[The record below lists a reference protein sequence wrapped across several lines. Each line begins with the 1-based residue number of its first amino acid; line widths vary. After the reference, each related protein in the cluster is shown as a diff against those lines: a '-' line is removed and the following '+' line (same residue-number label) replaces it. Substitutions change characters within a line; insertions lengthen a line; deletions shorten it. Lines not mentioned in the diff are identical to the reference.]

1 MLGALFERMESS
13 SQLRHLLIMY
23 ERLRKK
29 RTTAVVKGSTR
40 LQDTFH
46 MPDGPRQE
54 ERDRHLVEWKPFKG
68 YPNPWADPVFQPYL
82 FGYDADK
89 EVEEA
94 WERYK
99 SGNFPGITNDLHSR
113 L

>member
-1 MLGALFERMESS
+1 MLGALFERLESA
-13 SQLRHLLIMY
+13 SQLHDALIIY
-23 ERLRKK
+23 ERLRKS

-40 LQDTFH
+40 LQGVFH
-46 MPDGPRQE
+46 MPDGPRQQ
-54 ERDRHLVEWKPFKG
+54 ERDRQLTQEEAFEG

-94 WERYK
+94 WAKYK
-99 SGNFPGITNDLHSR
+99 TGEKP
-113 L
+113 